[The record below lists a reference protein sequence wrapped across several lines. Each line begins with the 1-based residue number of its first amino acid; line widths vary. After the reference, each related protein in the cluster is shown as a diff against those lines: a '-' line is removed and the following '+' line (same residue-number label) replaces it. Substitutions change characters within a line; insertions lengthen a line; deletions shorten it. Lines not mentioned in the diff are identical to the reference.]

1 MLTAPT
7 YRSDGTD
14 GVMAAGIGKKFNW
27 VQRPTTWEYAQAWR
41 NQRANMAAKFIEQN
55 TIAVNAFAS
64 VQYNNTAGLV
74 ANAQQAA
81 ITRLKAEQ
89 KA

>member
-1 MLTAPT
+1 
-7 YRSDGTD
+7 
-14 GVMAAGIGKKFNW
+14 MAIGIGKKFNW

-41 NQRANMAAKFIEQN
+41 NQRANMAAKFIEEG

-64 VQYNNTAGLV
+64 AQYNATSGLV

-81 ITRLKAEQ
+81 INRLRAAQKKA
-89 KA
+89 